1 MRIFPVVIGLLLTT
15 SVINAFGQHAVD
27 ATQRYHRLICV
38 VHVTGSGKKDDP
50 HRPEYVPGPE
60 SMSDRSGIIAWSSTP
75 TDDGKM
81 VIIQVVAVDRNAFKA
96 ILADTRPDVKVFE
109 IGVDSQ
115 DKIEKEIQKHKS
127 GFTLD
132 SLKVVAQ

>member
-1 MRIFPVVIGLLLTT
+1 VCLSTISVV
-15 SVINAFGQHAVD
+15 NAFGQHAVD
-27 ATQRYHRLICV
+27 PTQLYHRLICI
-38 VHVTGSGKKDDP
+38 VHLTGSGKKDDP
-50 HRPEYVPGPE
+50 QRPEYVPGP
-60 SMSDRSGIIAWSSTP
+60 MDTVDRSGIVAWSSTP

-81 VIIQVVAVDRNAFKA
+81 VIIQVVAVDRNAFAA
-96 ILADTRPDVKVFE
+96 ILADKRPDVKVFE